1 MTAFAVTAFFVDN
14 QLQLVLNISGKTIEA
29 DNRSNNAFLAMDTKN
44 EIMIP
49 LITKEYPMTQIVI
62 YGKPTCPHT
71 KRALEAHPQAEFVDV
86 LLSDEN
92 MNKMLA
98 LSDGRR
104 RIPVI
109 VDGDTISLGFNGGS

>member
-1 MTAFAVTAFFVDN
+1 
-14 QLQLVLNISGKTIEA
+14 
-29 DNRSNNAFLAMDTKN
+29 
-44 EIMIP
+44 
-49 LITKEYPMTQIVI
+49 MTQIVI

-71 KRALEAHPQAEFVDV
+71 KRALEAYPKAVFVDV
-86 LLSDEN
+86 LLSDDN

-109 VDGDTISLGFNGGS
+109 VEGDAISLGFNGGS